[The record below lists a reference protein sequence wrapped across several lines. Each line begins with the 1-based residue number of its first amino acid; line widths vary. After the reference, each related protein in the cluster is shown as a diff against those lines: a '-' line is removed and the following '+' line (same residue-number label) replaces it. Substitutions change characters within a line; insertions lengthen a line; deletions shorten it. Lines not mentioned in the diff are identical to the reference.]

1 MRAHHDAVRV
11 LRACVVGALVPAVA
25 SCGPTI
31 TLGGGGG
38 ASAPPPPSV
47 DSTPRGTSAAQ
58 EIVSYT
64 NAARRRQGLPPLAP
78 NSRLMRAAELHAQ
91 QMARSG
97 TLSHDIPGAPYPTP
111 KDRLDAVGYNWRAYA
126 ENVSW
131 NQRDARAA
139 VDGWMTSTGHREN
152 ILNLEYTEIGAGL
165 ARSSKGEPY
174 YVQVF
179 GRPASR

>member
-1 MRAHHDAVRV
+1 MRAHLGAVRAP
-11 LRACVVGALVPAVA
+11 RACVVGTLVLAAA

-31 TLGGGGG
+31 SLGGAGG

-47 DSTPRGTSAAQ
+47 DSTPRGTSAAE

-64 NAARRRQGLPPLAP
+64 NAARRRQGLPALAP

-111 KDRLDAVGYNWRAYA
+111 KDRLAVVGYDWRAYA

-139 VDGWMTSTGHREN
+139 VEGWMRSAGHREN
-152 ILNLEYTEIGAGL
+152 ILNSAYTEIGAGM
-165 ARSSKGEPY
+165 ARSPKGEPY